1 MVVILIHIYYYNS
14 ADFRDRFGGMWQ
26 GKENIGI
33 LRGGVVRQMFYLT
46 NHSAESSLK
55 PRVEAEWLY
64 KDCTYEA

>member
-33 LRGGVVRQMFYLT
+33 LRGRVVR
-46 NHSAESSLK
+46 
-55 PRVEAEWLY
+55 
-64 KDCTYEA
+64 